1 MAGRSNVFARLR
13 EAAQGDL
20 HAQRAL
26 VARTMEIA
34 STSDEQI
41 AFWALNEG
49 LVIARMAAL
58 HGGFSDV
65 VAVISMLDRAA
76 GIAVRHGED
85 DIRSFLAG
93 ECVAWINYLADRG
106 DENAATRL
114 VEIGGEESPATM
126 LFAQH
131 FHELMT
137 LGEKDADNAV

>member
-1 MAGRSNVFARLR
+1 
-13 EAAQGDL
+13 
-20 HAQRAL
+20 
-26 VARTMEIA
+26 MEIA

-58 HGGFSDV
+58 QGGFSDV
-65 VAVISMLDRAA
+65 VSVISMLDRAA
-76 GIAVRHGED
+76 AIAVTYGEEN
-85 DIRSFLAG
+85 IRSFLAG

-114 VEIGGEESPATM
+114 VEIGGEESPAAM

-137 LGEKDADNAV
+137 LGERDADNAV